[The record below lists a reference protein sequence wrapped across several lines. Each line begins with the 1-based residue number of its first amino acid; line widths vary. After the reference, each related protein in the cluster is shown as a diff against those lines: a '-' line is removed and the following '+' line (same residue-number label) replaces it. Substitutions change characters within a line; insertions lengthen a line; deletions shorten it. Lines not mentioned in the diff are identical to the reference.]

1 MKGHQIKFVSIICSV
16 MLFASVLAG
25 CGSSNNNSGAAP
37 SEKPSGT
44 NQNANTN
51 DLSGEITVW
60 SSSDDMK
67 NFVTGFNVKYPNIK
81 VNLTIIPNDQFEAKI
96 KPALQSGQGAPDIF
110 TGESDYVKNWVETS
124 FWEDLTAEPYNIG
137 QYTDGMWKYVV
148 DVGTDAAG
156 KIRALSWQAS
166 PGSIIYRK
174 DMAKQYL
181 GTDDAEELS
190 KMMSTQEGMMNVAK
204 TLKEKSDGKIKMFAS
219 WKDLYNMQFSNRTQ
233 PWVVDGKLVME
244 DTMIDF
250 YDQVKE
256 ISDNGY
262 DLNADPWSPAW
273 IAAVNGQD
281 AFSYVL
287 PTWGLQY
294 VILPNA
300 EATKGQWGL
309 ASGPIA
315 YSKGGTWLGMWSG
328 SKKKDLAWE
337 FLKYVTVDE
346 DSLTTYAKEHGEYV
360 SNKAADASLAS
371 EPGNEVLG
379 GQNHYQFYNSQMDKI
394 TTGLMTGM
402 DQQIN
407 NAYLLSVEQYK
418 SNKLTKEQAIEQFKK
433 DVNTAYPDI
442 DTK

>member
-1 MKGHQIKFVSIICSV
+1 MKRYQVKLVSLICTLILSI
-16 MLFASVLAG
+16 SVLAG
-25 CGSSNNNSGAAP
+25 CGSNNNSGAVSTAAP
-37 SEKPSGT
+37 SE
-44 NQNANTN
+44 ANTASSTG
-51 DLSGEITVW
+51 DLSGEIKVW

-67 NFVTGFNVKYPNIK
+67 KIVESFNVKYPNIK
-81 VNLTIIPNDQFEAKI
+81 INLTVIPNDQFEAKL

-110 TGESDYVKNWVETS
+110 TGESDYVKNWVDTD
-124 FWEDLTAEPYNIG
+124 FWEDLTADPYNVG
-137 QYTDGMWKYVV
+137 QFTDGMWKYVV
-148 DVGTDAAG
+148 DVGTDKAG
-156 KIRALSWQAS
+156 KIKALSWQAS

-174 DMAKQYL
+174 DMAKQFL
-181 GTDDAEELS
+181 GTDDPDELS
-190 KMMSTQEGMMNVAK
+190 KMMSTQEGMLNVAE

-233 PWVVDGKLVME
+233 PWVVDGSLVIE
-244 DTMIDF
+244 DSMLEF
-250 YDQVKE
+250 YDQVKT
-256 ISDNGY
+256 IGANGY

-273 IAAVNGQD
+273 IAAVDGQE

-300 EATKGQWGL
+300 KETKGQWGL
-309 ASGPIA
+309 ASGPVA

-337 FLKYVTVDE
+337 FLKFATIDE
-346 DSLTTYAKEHGEYV
+346 AALTDYAKQNGEYV
-360 SNKAADASLAS
+360 SNKAADMALAE

-379 GQNHYQFYNSQMDKI
+379 GQNHYQFYNSQMDNI

-407 NAYLLSVEQYK
+407 NAFLLSVEQYK
-418 SNKLTKEQAIEQFKK
+418 TNKLTKEQAIEQFKK

-442 DTK
+442 ATE